1 MDTLNDFLFV
11 YFYQLESDLNI
22 DCKGLDS
29 IKFQSEEANTD
40 EEIKI
45 FFKKYISSNN
55 TIRHGT
61 IKKLIIEKT
70 NNV

>member
-45 FFKKYISSNN
+45 FLKNIY
-55 TIRHGT
+55 
-61 IKKLIIEKT
+61 LPIIL
-70 NNV
+70 